1 MSITETF
8 SNSIDLAVIKEYD
21 KGHVMQISTV
31 FGHVYHIEVSS
42 ETWLFRHLS
51 NYVFGIRNLE
61 NTKSMTVTFFSK
73 FLKFNL
79 DFKNAAKTEKRFFVS
94 EKIASELVSL
104 NNLY

>member
-1 MSITETF
+1 MR
-8 SNSIDLAVIKEYD
+8 VI
-21 KGHVMQISTV
+21 
-31 FGHVYHIEVSS
+31 
-42 ETWLFRHLS
+42 
-51 NYVFGIRNLE
+51 
-61 NTKSMTVTFFSK
+61 FFFK